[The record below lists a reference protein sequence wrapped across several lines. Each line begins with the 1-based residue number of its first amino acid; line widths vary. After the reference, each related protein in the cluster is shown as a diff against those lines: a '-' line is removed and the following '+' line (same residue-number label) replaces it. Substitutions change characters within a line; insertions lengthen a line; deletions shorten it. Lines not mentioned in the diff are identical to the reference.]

1 MVIIAPSLNSLH
13 ADAVNNSTFPS
24 KTKKCWKPKQKQI
37 NDCQYNSN
45 SFKNMF
51 KLTIVESVLACF
63 FLAPGSIR
71 TNPLLLPLVHGYNKY
86 STWFCFR
93 SFSEPGYRISIERKE
108 HRIECQYTNKQTK
121 NIPKYHTN
129 AHQSSQLWM
138 WFMFMNKTSHP
149 ANVSHFFLEKT
160 KHKIN

>member
-24 KTKKCWKPKQKQI
+24 KTKKCWKQRHKQI

-45 SFKNMF
+45 SFENMF
-51 KLTIVESVLACF
+51 KLTIVESDFACF

-108 HRIECQYTNKQTK
+108 HRIECQYTNKQKTFR
-121 NIPKYHTN
+121 NIIPMPIN
-129 AHQSSQLWM
+129 RLNFGCDLCSWIRPLIQLM
-138 WFMFMNKTSHP
+138 S
-149 ANVSHFFLEKT
+149 VIFF
-160 KHKIN
+160 